1 MAASLPRW
9 SGRCWW
15 PLWKGTYLQ
24 SGIPRKNF
32 QKTFKMVSWS
42 TYSRWT
48 KDSFDAYTTYLAQK
62 HHEEHKGQPQAQH
75 VHRVAVSG
83 MENISLDSAAITWC
97 CYLPPFQDLPSCRR
111 LLPDFRHSPDFAFF
125 KDHPSFMQARTIPPH
140 YPTPSFRVGKPD
152 AILCSNWNVV
162 KVSQWNGLAVKLAV
176 GTCNTCVFGNSRIYL
191 TVTAANCRL
200 WSCEPNKHLWRRH
213 YYCHSIFCQFSGITK
228 TRPIPAVFGS
238 NKNYYDRTRR
248 DFFSCNEPY
257 SKCLPYEL
265 RTGMITRKNL
275 HISFPFFSLRL
286 PRKNTKCFFELSPFA
301 KFCRELL
308 GGNSF
313 ALVCLEPAPPPQIDL
328 DTTTHVGRV
337 CSSH

>member
-32 QKTFKMVSWS
+32 QKMFKMVSWS
-42 TYSRWT
+42 TYSRWI

-111 LLPDFRHSPDFAFF
+111 LLPDFRRSPDFAFF
-125 KDHPSFMQARTIPPH
+125 KGHPSFTQARTIPPH

-152 AILCSNWNVV
+152 AIFCSNWNVV
-162 KVSQWNGLAVKLAV
+162 KVFQLNGLAVKTGGRHLQHL
-176 GTCNTCVFGNSRIYL
+176 CV
-191 TVTAANCRL
+191 
-200 WSCEPNKHLWRRH
+200 W
-213 YYCHSIFCQFSGITK
+213 QFSYL
-228 TRPIPAVFGS
+228 S
-238 NKNYYDRTRR
+238 NRYRQ
-248 DFFSCNEPY
+248 
-257 SKCLPYEL
+257 L
-265 RTGMITRKNL
+265 
-275 HISFPFFSLRL
+275 
-286 PRKNTKCFFELSPFA
+286 
-301 KFCRELL
+301 
-308 GGNSF
+308 
-313 ALVCLEPAPPPQIDL
+313 
-328 DTTTHVGRV
+328 
-337 CSSH
+337 